1 MNNSKWKCVFRC
13 KNRIYFAKNSL
24 SRVYISDGI
33 EIIREY
39 DKENVTGCTYN
50 GERLWISTKESNE
63 IVCIDSNQA
72 ESSLPILSYDTVCIV
87 GMITGQKEIMVLK
100 GLRGDKVELFLFD
113 GIKGCTFCKLPIY
126 KDYIDFVIESD
137 RKGFLLCEESMVV
150 PRIYEDDVDD
160 TKVLFFAEIAWN
172 IENIQADIV
181 RAITLYIDNNYDCVD
196 KLSYGD
202 NLRFPLF
209 DQYLWKWL
217 VQKSFS
223 SSGKYVVYYSED
235 INGIII
241 GNPVGG
247 EIHRLVSIPT
257 EIAGIGSYYY
267 YNDISEELFIITQ
280 SNEIKRYIIH
290 CDSEEAI
297 IRLNNVYDDAYNKK
311 RSLSLKDNP
320 GDMTFINILYHAL
333 GSCTCKPLGLSTVS
347 ISDFREFTYHI
358 SLTVKTPVSGKVIL
372 EKDRKELGYIDCDAE
387 EFEKVFDFEIADG
400 TFGIIFI
407 TGSIEKTVHFNSS
420 VNCGNFEIDMK
431 NHLNFEE
438 IVYCCNRAVA
448 RRKLQ
453 TYPTDMYAIYQLGW
467 VGTEED
473 LNFLLGI
480 LEDDFSESTLCF
492 GDDGNRVWN
501 AVKAVSDLS
510 NKYKRNDAIPL
521 LKAISKIAR
530 NGGMLKTAELID
542 NCQSDL
548 ESHGNFSSF
557 KYRVDILIR
566 TPMLVQV
573 YLNSKDNWIAE
584 IDGTVGHDKIIDW
597 CCIRSNRE
605 KFTLVIESVYG
616 EKSFNIDIQ
625 NNDIKYRQVLDVK
638 PPVFSRELA
647 QEVLESRGDR
657 ILAIP
662 EGIEVLAGD
671 FAYMFDE
678 REKKYHFYEIDI
690 PASVTTIEPLY
701 ITSDPGEA
709 WGFKKDFN
717 CFDEIIVA
725 NDNNSFCSVD
735 GVLFTKNMKKLIC
748 YPCGKPSETYTV
760 PDRVET
766 IGASAFQCNK
776 FLKNICLPSSIRTI
790 EWDAFG
796 FCEKLNSVSLPD
808 GLEIIDEDA
817 FSFCNIKHM
826 SLPKSLKK
834 IHWSNLSSIGSG
846 ILNMEI
852 PDAEIEID
860 MSGYDAEC
868 EYSYE
873 SPLFLVR
880 GRNLIFE
887 KYARRHKR
895 NIIQG
900 YYTDDK
906 GIVWAEEGRELVEFP
921 LHWTS
926 DIYRIPEM
934 VTGIHRWAFNQSDV
948 KQIIATRNVEIKGNT
963 AGHDFSRLA
972 SEDDFEFEKDFF
984 IVEDNSEMNISDNTE
999 IGKLIILSGP
1009 SDAGKEEVANILVTE
1024 NENYMAAVTATT
1036 RDLRKGE
1043 VLGENYVFLTKNE
1056 FKKGIQ
1062 EERFIEYNQCGDD
1075 YYGTPKDSVY
1085 SVLKQGKNVVL
1096 KAEFAYALEI
1106 RKQNDNTLLVYIMP
1120 PDIKTTIEHLNID
1133 EKDDE
1138 QVRDR
1143 LSVYA
1148 AEIYSALRGDIL
1160 LINKEA
1166 LTTANV
1172 LTALVDDPKKAK
1184 EIYDK
1189 NVELVVELKRG
1200 IERYLDPSIQDEQKS
1215 FPKKAMEYLE
1225 QIVNKQEKFEEGQE
1239 KIQNDIRE
1247 VKETANDTNGKV
1259 TSFVHFIENDLQT
1272 WIASNRPKVD
1282 DETLIEQFAH
1292 QATDYIN
1299 THVQGSNQM
1308 VQEEKSHLQN
1318 IFGNTWNKLL
1328 PTTQSSLIS
1337 AGVLW
1342 SLCANIS
1349 MADFD
1354 YSGVVIAAT
1363 SALES
1368 ELKRVFFTDFQ
1379 NYLVSVYGNPEAQDI
1394 EKTYDFW
1401 PERLLN
1407 KTKTEYEKEIP
1418 KGSASL
1424 PKLADNFTMGTL
1436 PYMFYDKDDRQK
1448 NILRNRMK
1456 EYLRTIVNEDNYDEP
1471 LKAFNDYSNDK
1482 RFVKQCESIRTLYR
1496 NPAGHVEVLPRE
1508 SAEECYNRIVGVGK
1522 LDAFKFTNEIQGL
1535 IMMLYSKLR

>member
-24 SRVYISDGI
+24 SRVYISDGV

-63 IVCIDSNQA
+63 IMCIDSNQD
-72 ESSLPILSYDTVCIV
+72 EISLPILSYDTVCIV
-87 GMITGQKEIMVLK
+87 SMVTGQDEIMVLK

-126 KDYIDFVIESD
+126 KDYIDFIIESD

-209 DQYLWKWL
+209 DQSLWKLL

-257 EIAGIGSYYY
+257 EIAGFDSCYY

-280 SNEIKRYIIH
+280 SNEIMRYTIH
-290 CDSEEAI
+290 CHSEEAI
-297 IRLNNVYDDAYNKK
+297 RQLNNVYDDAYNKN
-311 RSLSLKDNP
+311 RSLSFKDNL
-320 GDMTFINILYHAL
+320 DNVTLLYYATE
-333 GSCTCKPLGLSTVS
+333 SCTCKPLGGLIEGSPDTS
-347 ISDFREFTYHI
+347 ERTYHI
-358 SLTVKTPVSGKVIL
+358 LLTVKTPVSGKVIM

-387 EFEKVFDFEIADG
+387 EFEKIFDFEIADNV
-400 TFGIIFI
+400 FGIIFT
-407 TGSIEKTVHFNSS
+407 TGSVEKIMYFDFS
-420 VNCGNFEIDMK
+420 VNRVEFVIDMMDY
-431 NHLNFEE
+431 LNFEE
-438 IVYCCNRAVA
+438 IARCCNRGAS
-448 RRKLQ
+448 RKKLQ

-480 LEDDFSESTLCF
+480 LEDFFSGSSLYF
-492 GDDGNRVWN
+492 GNDGNRVLN
-501 AVKAVSDLS
+501 AVNAIYNLS
-510 NKYKRNDAIPL
+510 NKYKRNDAIPF
-521 LKAISKIAR
+521 LKAISKIAW
-530 NGGMLKTAELID
+530 NEGMSKTAELIE

-557 KYRVDILIR
+557 KNRVDILIR
-566 TPMLVQV
+566 THITHMVVQV
-573 YLNSKDNWIAE
+573 YLNSKDNWVAE
-584 IDGTVGHDKIIDW
+584 IGGMDGSDKIIDL

-605 KFTLVIESVYG
+605 KFTLIIESVYG
-616 EKSFNIDIQ
+616 DESLDVNVQ
-625 NNDIKYRQVLDVK
+625 NNNIKYRQVLDVK

-662 EGIEVLAGD
+662 EGIEILADD
-671 FAYMFDE
+671 FALMFDE
-678 REKKYHFYEIDI
+678 KDRKYHFYEIDV
-690 PASVTTIEPLY
+690 PASVKTIEPLY
-701 ITSDPGEA
+701 ITEYPRAPRILNEDL
-709 WGFKKDFN
+709 DY
-717 CFDEIIVA
+717 FDAIIVS
-725 NDNNSFCSVD
+725 DNNKSFCSVD

-748 YPCGKPSETYTV
+748 YPCGKPEETYIV
-760 PDRVET
+760 PDGVEI
-766 IGASAFQCNK
+766 IGVCAFQGNR
-776 FLKNICLPSSIRTI
+776 FLKSVYLPSSIQNIEQNAFSSCDELSSVFLPEGLKTI
-790 EWDAFG
+790 DKDAF
-796 FCEKLNSVSLPD
+796 
-808 GLEIIDEDA
+808 A
-817 FSFCNIKHM
+817 FCNIKHM
-826 SLPKSLKK
+826 LLPKSLKK
-834 IHWSNLSSIGSG
+834 INWSNLSSSNSG
-846 ILNMEI
+846 ILSVEI
-852 PDAEIEID
+852 PDSKIEID
-860 MSGYDAEC
+860 MSGYDEKC
-868 EYSYE
+868 EYSYHP
-873 SPLFLVR
+873 PLFLVV
-880 GRNLIFE
+880 GRNPIFE
-887 KYARRHKR
+887 RYARRHKR
-895 NIIQG
+895 NIVKG
-900 YYTDDK
+900 YYTDDT
-906 GIVWAEEGRELVEFP
+906 GIVWAEEGKEIVEFP
-921 LHWTS
+921 LHWIS
-926 DIYRIPEM
+926 DTYRIPDG
-934 VTGIHRWAFNQSDV
+934 VTSISCWAFNRSDV
-948 KQIIATRNVEIKGNT
+948 KQIIATKSIEIKG
-963 AGHDFSRLA
+963 DLEELMDSRL
-972 SEDDFEFEKDFF
+972 SSYNPEFQKDFF
-984 IVEDNSEMNISDNTE
+984 IVENTSEMINSDDSKM
-999 IGKLIILSGP
+999 GKLIILSGP
-1009 SDAGKEEVANILVTE
+1009 SDAGKKEIANILVTE
-1024 NENYMAAVTATT
+1024 NENYKAAVTATT
-1036 RDLRKGE
+1036 KDLRKGE

-1056 FKKGIQ
+1056 FKKEIQ
-1062 EERFIEYNQCGDD
+1062 EERFIEYNQYGDD

-1096 KAEFAYALEI
+1096 EAEFTYALEI

-1138 QVRDR
+1138 KVRDR

-1172 LTALVDDPKKAK
+1172 LTALVDDPKKAT

-1379 NYLVSVYGNPEAQDI
+1379 NYMVSVYGNPEAQDDI
-1394 EKTYDFW
+1394 EKTYNFW

-1407 KTKTEYEKEIP
+1407 KTKTEYDKEFS

-1424 PKLADNFTMGTL
+1424 PKLSDNFTMGTL

-1456 EYLRTIVNEDNYDEP
+1456 EYLRTIVDEDNYDEP

-1482 RFVKQCESIRTLYR
+1482 SFVKQCESIRTLYR